1 MDANLYT
8 ALSQRFPE
16 PSSTVL
22 TTPDGQHFSYADLER
37 ESARYAQVLHSLGL
51 QPGERVSVQV
61 EKTPANLWLYLGVLR
76 AGLVYHPLN
85 TAYAPDEM
93 RFFLSNAETRLL
105 VCDPAKLAEYESL
118 CDEVGVAQI
127 ETLDARGEGTLSA
140 LAAAQSGEFQTIARA
155 PNDMAA
161 LLYSSGTTG
170 RPKGIVLSHE
180 NLCANATVLVDL
192 WGFSQSDVLLHAL
205 PIYHVHGLFVAVHCA
220 LMSGSRL
227 IWLPRF
233 EVDQVVAQLPKA
245 TVMMGVPTYYT
256 RLLTEPKFGRELL
269 AGMRLFIS
277 GSAPLLT
284 ETFDAFVTR
293 TGHAILERYGMS
305 ETGMNTSNP
314 LVGERV
320 AGTVGMPLPG
330 TEVRVCDTEH
340 RVLPRGEIGEVEVR
354 GANVFSGYWRMPEK
368 TAEDFTE
375 DGWFVTGDQGRFDE
389 HGYLSIVG
397 RSKDMVISG
406 GLNVYPKEVESVLN
420 DYPEILESA
429 VIGVPDP
436 DLGEAVVAWVVLES
450 DQSLDEQALRQRLR
464 EKIAGFKVPKA
475 IRAVDEL
482 PRNAM
487 GKVQKTLLRERWS

>member
-1 MDANLYT
+1 
-8 ALSQRFPE
+8 
-16 PSSTVL
+16 
-22 TTPDGQHFSYADLER
+22 
-37 ESARYAQVLHSLGL
+37 
-51 QPGERVSVQV
+51 
-61 EKTPANLWLYLGVLR
+61 
-76 AGLVYHPLN
+76 
-85 TAYAPDEM
+85 
-93 RFFLSNAETRLL
+93 
-105 VCDPAKLAEYESL
+105 
-118 CDEVGVAQI
+118 
-127 ETLDARGEGTLSA
+127 
-140 LAAAQSGEFQTIARA
+140 
-155 PNDMAA
+155 
-161 LLYSSGTTG
+161 
-170 RPKGIVLSHE
+170 
-180 NLCANATVLVDL
+180 
-192 WGFSQSDVLLHAL
+192 
-205 PIYHVHGLFVAVHCA
+205 
-220 LMSGSRL
+220 
-227 IWLPRF
+227 
-233 EVDQVVAQLPKA
+233 
-245 TVMMGVPTYYT
+245 
-256 RLLTEPKFGRELL
+256 
-269 AGMRLFIS
+269 
-277 GSAPLLT
+277 
-284 ETFDAFVTR
+284 
-293 TGHAILERYGMS
+293 
-305 ETGMNTSNP
+305 MNTSNP
-314 LVGERV
+314 LVGERI
-320 AGTVGMPLPG
+320 AGTVGVPLPG

-340 RVLPRGEIGEVEVR
+340 RELPKGEIGEVEVR

>member
-1 MDANLYT
+1 
-8 ALSQRFPE
+8 
-16 PSSTVL
+16 
-22 TTPDGQHFSYADLER
+22 
-37 ESARYAQVLHSLGL
+37 
-51 QPGERVSVQV
+51 
-61 EKTPANLWLYLGVLR
+61 
-76 AGLVYHPLN
+76 
-85 TAYAPDEM
+85 
-93 RFFLSNAETRLL
+93 
-105 VCDPAKLAEYESL
+105 
-118 CDEVGVAQI
+118 
-127 ETLDARGEGTLSA
+127 
-140 LAAAQSGEFQTIARA
+140 
-155 PNDMAA
+155 
-161 LLYSSGTTG
+161 
-170 RPKGIVLSHE
+170 
-180 NLCANATVLVDL
+180 LCANATVLVDL

>member
-8 ALSQRFPE
+8 VLSQRFPE

-22 TTPDGQHFSYADLER
+22 TTPDGRDFSYADLEH
-37 ESARYAQVLHSLGL
+37 ESACYAQVLHKLGL
-51 QPGERVSVQV
+51 KPGDRVSVQV

-105 VCDPAKLAEYESL
+105 VCDPAKLTVYEPL
-118 CDEVGVAQI
+118 CDEVGVAKI
-127 ETLDARGEGTLSA
+127 ETLDAQGEGTLSA
-140 LAAAQSGEFQTIARA
+140 LAAAQSGEFQTISRA
-155 PNDMAA
+155 PDDMAA

-170 RPKGIVLSHE
+170 RPKGIVLSHD
-180 NLCANATVLVDL
+180 NLRANATVLVDL
-192 WGFSQSDVLLHAL
+192 WGFSRSDVLLHAL

-227 IWLPRF
+227 LWLPRF
-233 EVDQVVAQLPKA
+233 EVDQVLAQLPRA

-256 RLLTEPKFGRELL
+256 RLLAEPDFERELL

-284 ETFDAFVTR
+284 ETFDAFVDR

-314 LVGERV
+314 LLGERV
-320 AGTVGMPLPG
+320 AGTVGLPLPG
-330 TEVRVCDTEH
+330 TEVRVCDSEH
-340 RVLPRGEIGEVEVR
+340 RELPLGDIGEVEVR

-368 TAEDFTE
+368 TAEDFTQ

-429 VIGVPDP
+429 VIGVPDA
-436 DLGEAVVAWVVLES
+436 DLGEAVVAWVVPEKGALV
-450 DQSLDEQALRQRLR
+450 DEASLRQRLR

-487 GKVQKTLLRERWS
+487 GKVQKTLLRERW